1 MMTSGL
7 LKRHF
12 TIIIA
17 GDLERNQMQPMFDKT
32 NRNKKRFKQPKWM
45 KKDHTPNPKK
55 NRMFKQ
61 LRKQLHDQYMD
72 EEMEEW

>member
-1 MMTSGL
+1 
-7 LKRHF
+7 
-12 TIIIA
+12 
-17 GDLERNQMQPMFDKT
+17 MQPMFDKT